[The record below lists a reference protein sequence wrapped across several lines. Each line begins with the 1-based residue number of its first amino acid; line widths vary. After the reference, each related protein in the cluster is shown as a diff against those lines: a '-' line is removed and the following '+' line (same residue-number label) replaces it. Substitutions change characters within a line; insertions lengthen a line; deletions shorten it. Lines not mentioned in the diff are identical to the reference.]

1 MNAYW
6 IVRNTKI
13 LKSWEHF
20 EKLQSLEEACTVVL
34 GQQVTV
40 IKVKGVAED
49 EMVR

>member
-1 MNAYW
+1 MKNC
-6 IVRNTKI
+6 KG
-13 LKSWEHF
+13 LK
-20 EKLQSLEEACTVVL
+20 KLVQVL